1 MTSKTSHTIKHRDNA
16 KDVFITPVEL
26 AKKHINF
33 TNQNLEPK
41 MFQYEDGNYEEV
53 EGRKQDFWY
62 DPFKNSGNYY
72 NNFPEWK
79 AEKDWAEIL
88 EGRDFFKYQ
97 PGDIDEKFFWTHEPS
112 NLIICSNPP
121 YSMMDKVYE
130 RCIELDAK
138 IISFLV
144 AFHSITPR
152 RIEYME
158 KAGYKIKFLHICKV
172 FKWYGMSCIV
182 IFEKLGEEDPLFHTN
197 VKGLLSY
204 DRKVWRLDEDK
215 KQAKKDIKSGKK
227 K

>member
-33 TNQNLEPK
+33 TKQNLEPK
-41 MFQYEDGNYEEV
+41 MFFNCEDGNYEEV
-53 EGRKQDFWY
+53 EGRKADFWY

-72 NNFPEWK
+72 NNFPDPGMR
-79 AEKDWAEIL
+79 DWAEIL
-88 EGRDFFKYQ
+88 EGKDFFNYE
-97 PGDIDEKFFWTHEPS
+97 PGKGYRHANQD
-112 NLIICSNPP
+112 NLVICSNPP

-138 IISFLV
+138 VISFLV

-182 IFEKLGEEDPLFHTN
+182 IFEKLGELQLYTT
-197 VKGLLSY
+197 KGLLSY

>member
-26 AKKHINF
+26 AEKHIGF
-33 TNQNLEPK
+33 THQNLKPTW
-41 MFQYEDGNYEEV
+41 FQDEDGNLEEV
-53 EGRKQDFWY
+53 EGRKADFWY

-72 NNFPEWK
+72 NNFPEI
-79 AEKDWAEIL
+79 KDWAEIL
-88 EGRDFFKYQ
+88 EGRDFFKYE
-97 PGDIDEKFFWTHEPS
+97 PGGYKAS
-112 NLIICSNPP
+112 NVNLVICSNPP

-138 IISFLV
+138 VISFLV

-182 IFEKLGEEDPLFHTN
+182 IFEKLEDDDPVFRRVIN
-197 VKGLLSY
+197 RFGLLSY

>member
-26 AKKHINF
+26 AEKHIGF
-33 TNQNLEPK
+33 THQNLKPY
-41 MFQYEDGNYEEV
+41 MFFDADGNYDEV
-53 EGRKQDFWY
+53 EGRKADFWY

-97 PGDIDEKFFWTHEPS
+97 PGGYDAS
-112 NLIICSNPP
+112 NVNLVICSNPP

-182 IFEKLGEEDPLFHTN
+182 IFEKLEEDDIRPPGFN
-197 VKGLLSY
+197 KGLLSY

>member
-33 TNQNLEPK
+33 TKKNLEPTW
-41 MFQYEDGNYEEV
+41 FYDEDGNLEEV

-72 NNFPEWK
+72 NNFPDPGMR
-79 AEKDWAEIL
+79 DWAEIL
-88 EGRDFFKYQ
+88 EGKDFFNYE
-97 PGDIDEKFFWTHEPS
+97 PGKGYRHANQD
-112 NLIICSNPP
+112 NLVICSNPP

-182 IFEKLGEEDPLFHTN
+182 IFEKLGEDDPQS
-197 VKGLLSY
+197 KGLLSY

-215 KQAKKDIKSGKK
+215 KQSKKDKNQAKKDIKSGKK